1 MDIYSNRSTF
11 KLIIILFALII
22 GGLSVVY
29 TNDLV
34 NKLAERER
42 KLIDL
47 SAKGLKEIA
56 SSEFS
61 ESQGFLFKEIIEAN
75 NSVPVILADQD
86 GNYISHRNFDPP
98 KGLSPKKEAFFFKDQ
113 IAEMKLQYEP
123 IVIEIADLKQY
134 IYYRNSDL
142 IIQLRYYPYVQLAV
156 ISLFILMGYLAF
168 SISKNAEQNRV
179 WVGLAKET
187 AHQLGTPI
195 SSLIAWAEYLRMKP
209 EIEEEGIVDEMD
221 KDIQRLQM
229 ITARFSSIGS
239 EQKLQLEDLG
249 EMVEGAIG
257 YLRSR
262 VSQRVEITV
271 KINPEGSQVMAFIN
285 RPLFEWVV
293 ENITKNAV
301 DAMGG
306 MGKLT
311 LEITELTEGNVQM
324 DISDTG
330 KGIPKNQFKKVFE
343 PGFTTKKRGWGLGLT
358 LARRIIEQYHKGR
371 IFVKSSEAGVGTT
384 FRILLRNLMVT

>member
-1 MDIYSNRSTF
+1 MDIYSNRSTY
-11 KLIIILFALII
+11 KLVIILVALLI

-29 TNDLV
+29 TNELV

-47 SAKGLKEIA
+47 SAKGYKEIA
-56 SSEFS
+56 STEFS

-75 NSVPVILADQD
+75 TSVPVILTDEE
-86 GNYISHRNFDPP
+86 GNYISHRNFEVPSGMNP
-98 KGLSPKKEAFFFKDQ
+98 EKEAAYFKKEIEAMKAQ
-113 IAEMKLQYEP
+113 YPPIA
-123 IVIEIADLKQY
+123 IEIAGLKQY
-134 IYYRNSDL
+134 IYYRNSKL
-142 IIQLRYYPYVQLAV
+142 INQLRYYPYIQLAV
-156 ISLFILMGYLAF
+156 IGMFILMGYLAF
-168 SISKNAEQNRV
+168 SISRNAEQNRV

-195 SSLIAWAEYLRMKP
+195 SSLLAWSEYLRTKP

-221 KDIQRLQM
+221 KDIHRLQM

-249 EMVEGAIG
+249 EMVSQSID

-262 VSQRVEITV
+262 VSKRVQITVEIE
-271 KINPEGSQVMAFIN
+271 PEGAQVMAYIN
-285 RPLFEWVV
+285 RPLFEWVI
-293 ENITKNAV
+293 ENISKNAV

-306 MGKLT
+306 EGKLN
-311 LEITELTEGNVQM
+311 LRIVELTEGNVQM

-358 LARRIIEQYHKGR
+358 LARRIVEQYHKGK
-371 IFVKSSEAGVGTT
+371 IFVKSSEPGKGTT
-384 FRILLRNLMVT
+384 FRILLRNRI

>member
-1 MDIYSNRSTF
+1 MDIYSNRSTY
-11 KLIIILFALII
+11 KLIIILFALVI

-34 NKLAERER
+34 NKLADRER

-47 SAKGLKEIA
+47 SAKGYKEIA
-56 SSEFS
+56 SAEFS

-75 NSVPVILADQD
+75 TSVPVILADEE
-86 GNYISHRNFDPP
+86 GNYISHRNFEAP
-98 KGLSPKKEAFFFKDQ
+98 KRLSPEKEADYFKAQ
-113 IAEMKLQYEP
+113 IAEMKKQYPP
-123 IVIEIADLKQY
+123 ILIEIAGLKQY

-142 IIQLRYYPYVQLAV
+142 INQLRYYPFIQLAV
-156 ISLFILMGYLAF
+156 IGLFVIMGYLAF
-168 SISKNAEQNRV
+168 SLSKNAEQNRV

-195 SSLIAWAEYLRMKP
+195 SSLIAWAEYLKTKP
-209 EIEEEGIVDEMD
+209 EIEEEGIVEEMD

-249 EMVEGAIG
+249 EMVEGAIS

-262 VSQRVEITV
+262 VSQRVSIQV
-271 KINPEGSQVMAFIN
+271 KIQPEGSQVMAFIN
-285 RPLFEWVV
+285 RPLLEWVV

-301 DAMGG
+301 DAMAGE
-306 MGKLT
+306 GKLT

-324 DISDTG
+324 DITDTG
-330 KGIPKNQFKKVFE
+330 KGIPRNQFKKVFE

-358 LARRIIEQYHKGR
+358 LARRIVEQYHKGR
-371 IFVKSSEAGVGTT
+371 IFVKSSEPGKGTT
-384 FRILLRNLMVT
+384 FRILLRNRM